1 MKALKL
7 LYTGVWASG
16 YMKRKDAFL
25 RVSIKGISLVVH
37 TDNTF
42 RLSAKDIVTEND
54 ESVDSFALTGIA
66 ELLYE
71 DTGNVSEVILS
82 ELSYQGR
89 PADHATVFSISR
101 RKCTRLPIPNGEAFF
116 CFSSRLP
123 HISFESKRRE
133 TLFCDTDADIEDMA
147 ELSFEE
153 LFEDFPSNH
162 CSW

>member
-42 RLSAKDIVTEND
+42 RLSAKEVMTEND
-54 ESVDSFALTGIA
+54 ESVDSFTLTGNA
-66 ELLYE
+66 QLLYE
-71 DTGNVSEVILS
+71 DTGDVSEVILS
-82 ELSYQGR
+82 ELTYQGR
-89 PADHATVFSISR
+89 PAENATVFSISR
-101 RKCTRLPIPNGEAFF
+101 RKCTRLPIPDGEAFF

-123 HISFESKRRE
+123 HVSFESKRRE
-133 TLFCDTDADIEDMA
+133 LLFSDTDADMESMADM
-147 ELSFEE
+147 SFED